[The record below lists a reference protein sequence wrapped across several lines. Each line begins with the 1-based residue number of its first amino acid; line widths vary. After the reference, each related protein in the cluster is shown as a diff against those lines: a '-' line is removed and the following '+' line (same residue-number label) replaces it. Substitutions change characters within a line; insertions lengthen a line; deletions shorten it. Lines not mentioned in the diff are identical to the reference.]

1 MTSFRYTITTA
12 LAAVA
17 LMALASPP
25 AYAQAAD
32 AEPPARATPQITDQ
46 QLQSY
51 AVVTLEVEKV
61 NKTYQPMINKAPTRE
76 EQKTLYDK
84 ATQEI
89 VEAIRNSGLSFEQ
102 YNQIATLVQS
112 NPEISNEV
120 QEYIEK
126 NRQ

>member
-1 MTSFRYTITTA
+1 MTSFRYSIATT

-32 AEPPARATPQITDQ
+32 AEPPAAAPQITDQ

>member
-1 MTSFRYTITTA
+1 MTSFRYSIATT

-32 AEPPARATPQITDQ
+32 AEPPAAAPQITDQ

-51 AVVTLEVEKV
+51 AVAALQVEKV

-84 ATQEI
+84 AAQEM
-89 VEAIRNSGLSFEQ
+89 VEVIRNSGLSVEQ
-102 YNQIATLVQS
+102 YNQITTLVQS
-112 NPEISNEV
+112 NPELSKQV
-120 QEYIEK
+120 QGYMDK
-126 NRQ
+126 NR